1 MTTASPASAVGTS
14 DQRKVVITAE
24 RKGANVQNPTDQTL
38 ELRRRV
44 AVANRVLGYHYN
56 EVGLG
61 MLCMSRGHVSARTS
75 NPAEIF
81 LKGRSLQNDSLIQTS
96 VRDIITVDLEGRKVR
111 GPQDVALTGETKLH
125 TCVLKARPEVGAV
138 CHAHS
143 HNLVLCSLLGLKLK
157 PMCNEGIDLFPV
169 EIYPSNAMIST
180 PEHMA
185 GLVRTL
191 GKNKAAIL
199 RGHGAVTVADDCE
212 TAVLRMI
219 QLDEQ
224 ARLNYL
230 AFAAKGP
237 RYRGIP
243 PSQASGLAE
252 SIRSS
257 VDRTGAPDAV
267 KKNIT
272 SQMNLWE
279 YLAGLVGEIS

>member
-1 MTTASPASAVGTS
+1 MQSQ
-14 DQRKVVITAE
+14 DQPLDLRK
-24 RKGANVQNPTDQTL
+24 
-38 ELRRRV
+38 RV
-44 AVANRVLGYHYN
+44 AVASRVLGYYYN
-56 EVGLG
+56 QVGLG

-75 NPAEIF
+75 NPAEFF
-81 LKGRSLQNDSLIQTS
+81 LKGRSINNDSLIQTS
-96 VRDIITVDLEGRKVR
+96 VQDIITVDLKGRKVS
-111 GPQDVALTGETKLH
+111 GSPDVALTGETKLH
-125 TCVLKARPEVGAV
+125 SCVLEARPEVGAV

-157 PMCNEGIDLFPV
+157 PMCNEGVDLFPV

-230 AFAAKGP
+230 AFVAVGTK
-237 RYRGIP
+237 YHGIP

-257 VDRTGAPDAV
+257 VDRTGAPDDV
-267 KKNIT
+267 KRNIT

-279 YLAGLVGEIS
+279 YLAGMVGEMS